1 MSISSIVKLRACDR
15 CRFVFDMTE
24 YNGNRNCPLCQFST
38 HSATIIHGERA
49 KEFLKTQEP
58 MQKRLLALK
67 REEAI
72 IQFERDIEHA
82 TTIRRNIVK
91 EKLNIAD
98 AGNTTLRSNPF
109 LGTATKGLTAQAL
122 QTNPFF
128 RTTDTYSNPD
138 FAASLVNMPSLK
150 TPPSGYGIGTISS
163 EGVTPSSYTPWEA
176 VKKIWKD
183 EENEKKKE

>member
-58 MQKRLLALK
+58 MQKRLLAVK

-72 IQFERDIEHA
+72 LEFERNVEHA
-82 TTIRRNIVK
+82 ATIKRNIVK
-91 EKLNIAD
+91 QKLNIAGD
-98 AGNTTLRSNPF
+98 DVPSNKGISLQDLAVMRGFTPSTIKPVSPVF
-109 LGTATKGLTAQAL
+109 YTSLPETEHNLTKHE
-122 QTNPFF
+122 
-128 RTTDTYSNPD
+128 
-138 FAASLVNMPSLK
+138 
-150 TPPSGYGIGTISS
+150 YGISLDPPKKTALSS
-163 EGVTPSSYTPWEA
+163 STLWGA
-176 VKKIWKD
+176 VQKIWENKGKEED
-183 EENEKKKE
+183 EK